1 MCFAAGDTTDGVHL
15 LCPGSHCRLLRC
27 CPSPL
32 GSDGGETCAVWFVGI
47 GFKDSH
53 LLLFVDVFVWFE
65 FYLRNIVHGL
75 DFLFG
80 FILQQEAELCSAT
93 AQFEDFVLE
102 FLNR

>member
-1 MCFAAGDTTDGVHL
+1 MHGTSEMGSLLLFVVDSNVSLTCMVPARWALTKVAMCFAAGDTTDGVHL

-53 LLLFVDVFVWFE
+53 LLLFVDVFV
-65 FYLRNIVHGL
+65 
-75 DFLFG
+75 
-80 FILQQEAELCSAT
+80 
-93 AQFEDFVLE
+93 
-102 FLNR
+102 